1 MISLLAKRPQ
11 TPLAGSAWSF
21 LPRFAKRGISVV
33 CVADASASLL
43 PSTHQTHRRPFQTRV
58 CFPTHLIPI
67 PSHFPQPPPGFSL
80 SLGPLV
86 VSHAMNGGASSNL
99 SVLDAG
105 VRPKKA
111 SSTQRGTSTASY
123 LVLELGRVTVVNQWK
138 RRWSHKS
145 ADWRM
150 RACVANIGSQGR
162 VPERREGSGQAHQ
175 LQHDGTGPPRQV
187 LHPSHPVPLSL

>member
-1 MISLLAKRPQ
+1 MRARPGRSCPASRNGEFQWCVSLTLVHRSYPAPAKPTAARSKPGFVS
-11 TPLAGSAWSF
+11 P
-21 LPRFAKRGISVV
+21 
-33 CVADASASLL
+33 
-43 PSTHQTHRRPFQTRV
+43 
-58 CFPTHLIPI
+58 PTHLIPI